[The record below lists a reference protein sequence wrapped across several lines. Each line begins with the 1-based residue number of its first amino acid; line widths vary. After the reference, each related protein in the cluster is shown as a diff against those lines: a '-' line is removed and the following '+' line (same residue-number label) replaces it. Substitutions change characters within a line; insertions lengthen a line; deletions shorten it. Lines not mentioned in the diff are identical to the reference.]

1 MREISVRVTV
11 PIDARDVNVECSTAS
26 AFCAESLQCEDCP
39 FNDNGI
45 LTLAGLIT
53 EYTFLLAEVK
63 HAAD

>member
-11 PIDARDVNVECSTAS
+11 QVDARDVNVECSTAS

-39 FNDNGI
+39 FNEGV
-45 LTLAGLIT
+45 LTLAGLIN

-63 HAAD
+63 NAAD